1 MKRYNEK
8 IAPVKDMFPWVKA
21 VIIFGEKTTVQK
33 GK

>member
-21 VIIFGEKTTVQK
+21 VIIYGEKNNTQK